1 MAGTGRSLQQLC
13 RAAFSLC
20 NAASTSTAG
29 SSSAAHLAGGS
40 LRAAAAGGAGH
51 QHMFAAG
58 GLQQLVRVS
67 ECLLLLAGKKPTWAV
82 YREVPTPGR
91 VV

>member
-20 NAASTSTAG
+20 NAASTSAAG
-29 SSSAAHLAGGS
+29 GPALGASAAQLAGGS
-40 LRAAAAGGAGH
+40 LPAAAGGFGQ
-51 QHMFAAG
+51 QHAFSAG

-67 ECLLLLAGKKPTWAV
+67 ASRCCCV
-82 YREVPTPGR
+82 IN
-91 VV
+91 